1 MSAEHHAYRDE
12 LAAYALGALEPGE
25 SVELER
31 HVADC
36 PECREYLFWLDPAVG
51 LLPASVEQR
60 PAPKRLKRALMAEV
74 NADLKAA
81 HRAKRERERADRG
94 LWGTIWRP
102 VTAAAAA
109 AVLIAGVVGGY
120 VLRGDEAPERTLIEA
135 TPLEDGVGARMA
147 VSLERVGDRGTL
159 HVEELPGLPMNR
171 VYQAWIQRDGVMEP
185 STTFV
190 VDRNGGTEVAV
201 EGALD
206 GASGV
211 YITREP
217 EGGSEEPTPP
227 VLMKAL
233 LT

>member
-1 MSAEHHAYRDE
+1 VSTGHPPYRDE
-12 LAAYALGALEPGE
+12 LAAYALGALEPAE
-25 SVELER
+25 VEALER

-36 PECREYLFWLDPAVG
+36 AECREYLFWLDPAVD

-60 PAPKRLKRALMAEV
+60 QAPKRLKRALMAEV

-81 HRAKRERERADRG
+81 HRAERERKRADRG

-109 AVLIAGVVGGY
+109 AVLIAGVVIGTA
-120 VLRGDEAPERTLIEA
+120 LDGDGAPETTVIEA
-135 TPLEDGVGARMA
+135 TTVEDGVGARMV

-159 HVEELPGLPMNR
+159 HVEELPALPMNR
-171 VYQAWIQRDGVMEP
+171 VYQAWVQRDGVMEP

-190 VDRNGGTEVAV
+190 VDRNGSTEVAV
-201 EGALD
+201 EGGLD
-206 GASGV
+206 GAAGV

-227 VLMKAL
+227 VLMQAL

>member
-1 MSAEHHAYRDE
+1 MSTEHPPYRDD
-12 LAAYALGALEPGE
+12 LAAYALGALEPAE
-25 SVELER
+25 VEALER

-36 PECREYLFWLDPAVG
+36 AECREYLFWLDPAVD

-60 PAPKRLKRALMAEV
+60 QAPKRLKRALMAEV

-81 HRAKRERERADRG
+81 HRAERERKRADRG

-109 AVLIAGVVGGY
+109 AVLIAGVAVGS
-120 VLRGDEAPERTLIEA
+120 LLFGDEDPTLIEG
-135 TPLEDGVGARMA
+135 TSLEDGRMA
-147 VSLERVGDRGTL
+147 ATLEREGDRGVL
-159 HVEELPGLPMNR
+159 HVEQFPALAENS
-171 VYQAWIQRDGVMEP
+171 VYQAWIERDGAFEP

-190 VDRNGGTEVAV
+190 LDRHGGTDVAV
-201 EGALD
+201 AGDLD

-211 YITREP
+211 LITREP
-217 EGGSEEPTPP
+217 EGGSEEPTLP
-227 VLMKAL
+227 VLMKVP

>member
-1 MSAEHHAYRDE
+1 VSPEHPPYRDE
-12 LAAYALGALEPGE
+12 LAAYALGALEPAE
-25 SVELER
+25 VAELER

-60 PAPKRLKRALMAEV
+60 QPPKRLKRALMAEV
-74 NADLKAA
+74 NADIKAA
-81 HRAKRERERADRG
+81 KRAERQRDRTSRG
-94 LWGTIWRP
+94 LWGSLWRP
-102 VTAAAAA
+102 ATAVAAA
-109 AVLIAGVVGGY
+109 AVLVAGVIGGY
-120 VLRGDEAPERTLIEA
+120 ALRGDEEPERTLIEA
-135 TPLEDGVGARMA
+135 TPVDGGVGARM
-147 VSLERVGDRGTL
+147 VVTLEREGDRGIL
-159 HVEELPGLPMNR
+159 HVDELPALRMDD

-190 VDRNGGTEVAV
+190 LDRDGGTEVAV
-201 EGALD
+201 EGDLD

-227 VLMKAL
+227 VLMEAL